1 MKELLIIFEAETQ
14 ELRNQLVDEIKKQ
27 GSWARLT
34 GNSWCIKTDSRNTA
48 EIRDNLKAVIGDS
61 VARIFVVNMTDSA
74 WASFAI
80 PKEVTNWIKDNS
92 WKNIRWIHLKK
103 VFSLKVWYTFV
114 HWHFEIWRF
123 FTYGVSNNNSS
134 YVQEVSKD
142 KAIRYVLHQDCW

>member
-1 MKELLIIFEAETQ
+1 MKEILIIFEAETQ

-48 EIRDNLKAVIGDS
+48 EIRDNLT
-61 VARIFVVNMTDSA
+61 RIFVVNMTDSA

-92 WKNIRWIHLKK
+92 
-103 VFSLKVWYTFV
+103 
-114 HWHFEIWRF
+114 
-123 FTYGVSNNNSS
+123 
-134 YVQEVSKD
+134 
-142 KAIRYVLHQDCW
+142 

>member
-61 VARIFVVNMTDSA
+61 VARIFVVNMTNSA

-92 WKNIRWIHLKK
+92 
-103 VFSLKVWYTFV
+103 
-114 HWHFEIWRF
+114 
-123 FTYGVSNNNSS
+123 
-134 YVQEVSKD
+134 
-142 KAIRYVLHQDCW
+142 